1 MTNDAI
7 EYLTDKQGNPS
18 AVVIPIAFWRQ
29 IFPENVDSMES
40 VALGIEDYCLGR
52 AMDEAATTP
61 LLGREAALAF
71 LAEESD

>member
-29 IFPENVDSMES
+29 IFPENVDSIES
-40 VALGIEDYCLGR
+40 VAEGIGR